1 MSDELFVDEKHILC
15 SLHLN
20 DDFGKKKTELYY
32 LINEWSKKISG
43 GKDDTFAQVP

>member
-32 LINEWSKKISG
+32 LINAWSKNISG
-43 GKDDTFAQVP
+43 KKDDTFASVP